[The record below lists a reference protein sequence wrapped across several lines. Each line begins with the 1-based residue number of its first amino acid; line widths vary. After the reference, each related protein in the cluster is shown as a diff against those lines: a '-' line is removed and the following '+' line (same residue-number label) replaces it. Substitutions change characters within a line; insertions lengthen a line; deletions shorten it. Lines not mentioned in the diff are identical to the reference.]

1 MKAILIAAMLVAG
14 VANASVIYSQQ
25 VNLEDQG
32 AHFAD
37 NPSWT
42 VYDDFRL
49 GMDASVNGL
58 KIWGTYW
65 VNGVVPNP
73 TNFRVSFHNTENN
86 WLNPLYSSIVTA
98 SSIVD
103 TGVDHNHVN
112 GANILEIT
120 LDFGSGVVFSSNTTY
135 WLGVQ
140 AQNPLGNN
148 FAWQNSFVANNF
160 YYQNNS
166 RITGQSDVAF
176 ELINTNA
183 VPEPASLALV
193 GLGLAGLAVA
203 RRRKTQE

>member
-1 MKAILIAAMLVAG
+1 M
-14 VANASVIYSQQ
+14 
-25 VNLEDQG
+25 
-32 AHFAD
+32 
-37 NPSWT
+37 
-42 VYDDFRL
+42 
-49 GMDASVNGL
+49 
-58 KIWGTYW
+58 
-65 VNGVVPNP
+65 VPNP